1 VFPKFSVFVVQNT
14 ASKAEE
20 NKKRGL
26 KNFATLKQSLSMTT
40 AQKLLQNTKK
50 QKKLTSMAVACQ
62 KNCYVLQKYETAGTE
77 TKIIADGK
85 A

>member
-40 AQKLLQNTKK
+40 AQKT
-50 QKKLTSMAVACQ
+50 VA
-62 KNCYVLQKYETAGTE
+62 KHEEAEKTY
-77 TKIIADGK
+77 
-85 A
+85 